1 MFARQQYRLRF
12 IIALFLLL
20 NSLASPQKNSD
31 NWKAWLDEVEPII
44 TKNERAVFK
53 GLQTE
58 EDRQRF
64 QSLFWK
70 VRDAT
75 PGTPENEFMTEF
87 YSRRRYAESR
97 LEGAPSD
104 RGRIYIILGKPAE
117 VQNFAGS
124 DKVVD
129 CELWIYQAEGRS
141 ALPPLMYLLFFK
153 KDNLGEYKL
162 YYPGLNS
169 SLDVLSAG
177 NRQGRMSRARA
188 YRLIQESHPELAK
201 ATLSVI
207 PEEANAA
214 FASAPNSSGQTIG
227 QIFTLPEREVERSY
241 LRYFSSPAGTTEVS
255 YSAKEISGKAAV
267 FLTEHQGTRFLS
279 YSFMPD
285 RISTARTEDSLETA
299 HLIFLLR
306 VEDKI
311 GRTVFQQ
318 EKEIRLRL
326 DESKHK
332 AMLERKLIFNDF
344 APLIEGEFRIS
355 LTYTN
360 KTSEEFFVREQDIA
374 VDDRTPSLVV
384 GYQVKEKSP
393 DLLMPFC
400 IGQHKVLLDPRSIFS
415 PQDSLEGLILA
426 DEPPELFLAARDK
439 EGPLIKI
446 QDLSKQGDVVVFRQP
461 LAGIEPGNYDLLVRR
476 NGEEVFRR
484 ALSVLSFKVEKP
496 LEFERTEPLS
506 FLIQLPF
513 IIGQEYL
520 NSARV
525 EKALESFEKL
535 PPHLWNGA
543 TLPVIARAYY
553 LHKDYARVVE
563 LLERDTVEKNYPV
576 LLLLGNSSLELRKL
590 DQAAL
595 YFEEVRKFGDTAEA
609 NNALGAIYY
618 SLGERDKAKV
628 YWERAKKLEKKSD
641 EKSPKTDEKRSDL

>member
-1 MFARQQYRLRF
+1 MSARQQCRLF
-12 IIALFLLL
+12 SFVALFPLVSFLAL
-20 NSLASPQKNSD
+20 SQENSE
-31 NWKAWLDEVEPII
+31 NWKTWLDELEPIM

-53 GLQTE
+53 GLQSE
-58 EDRQRF
+58 EDRKRF

-97 LEGAPSD
+97 LEGAQSD

-129 CELWIYQAEGRS
+129 CELWIYRAEGRS
-141 ALPPLMYLLFFK
+141 GLPPLMYLLFYRR
-153 KDNLGEYKL
+153 DDAGEYKL

-169 SLDVLSAG
+169 TLDILSAG
-177 NRQGRMSRARA
+177 TMRGRLSKPRA

-227 QIFTLPEREVERSY
+227 QIFSLPEREVERSY
-241 LRYFSSPAGTTEVS
+241 LKYFSSPLGTVDVS
-255 YSAKEISGKAAV
+255 YSTKEVAGKAAV
-267 FLTEHQGTRFLS
+267 FLTEHQGVKFLN
-279 YSFMPD
+279 YSLMPD
-285 RISTARTEDSLETA
+285 RISTARTEEGLETA
-299 HLIFLLR
+299 HLVFHLR
-306 VEDKI
+306 VEDGT
-311 GRTVFQQ
+311 GRTIYQQ

-326 DESKHK
+326 DKLKHET
-332 AMLERKLIFNDF
+332 MLKRKLIFNDF
-344 APLIEGEFRIS
+344 APLIEGEFRVS
-355 LTYTN
+355 LTYSN
-360 KTSEEFFVREQDIA
+360 KTSEEFFVVEQDIV
-374 VDDRTPSLVV
+374 VDDRTLPLVA

-393 DLLMPFC
+393 DTLVPFC
-400 IGQHKVLLDPRSIFS
+400 LGQFKVLLDPRSIFS
-415 PQDSLEGLILA
+415 PRDSLEGLIMA
-426 DEPPELFLAARDK
+426 DEPLELFLAGRDK
-439 EGPLIKI
+439 EGVLI
-446 QDLSKQGDVVVFRQP
+446 QVQGLAKQGYVVVFRHP
-461 LAGIEPGNYDLLVRR
+461 LAAIPPGNYDLLVRK
-476 NGEEVFRR
+476 NGAGVFRR
-484 ALSVLSFKVEKP
+484 ALSVLSFEVDKP

-506 FLIQLPF
+506 FLTQLPF

-520 NSARV
+520 NAGRV
-525 EKALESFEKL
+525 EKALESFGKL
-535 PPHLWNGA
+535 PANLWNGA

-553 LHKDYARVVE
+553 LHKEYARVVE
-563 LLERDTVEKNYPV
+563 LLEKDSVDKTYPV
-576 LLLLGNSSLELRKL
+576 LLLLGNSFLELKRL
-590 DQAAL
+590 DRAAL

-618 SLGERDKAKV
+618 SLGERDKARV

-641 EKSPKTDEKRSDL
+641 DKSPKTDEKRSDL